1 MLREYVAQIG
11 NALELIGREKQVSFR
26 MSIGWGKKG
35 YAGNNEWRPIFNKLA
50 RFECYCVL

>member
-35 YAGNNEWRPIFNKLA
+35 YAGNNEWRTIFNKLA